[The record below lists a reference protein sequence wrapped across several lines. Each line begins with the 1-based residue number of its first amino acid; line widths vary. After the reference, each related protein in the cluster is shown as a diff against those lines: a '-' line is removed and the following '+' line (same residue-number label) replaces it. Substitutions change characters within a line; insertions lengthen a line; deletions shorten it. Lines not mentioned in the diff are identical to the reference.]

1 MDAQIKRGLLDACVL
16 AVLSRGE
23 SYGYMITQ
31 DTLGVMEI
39 SESTLYPILRRL
51 EQQGC
56 LTTRSQ
62 EHGGRLRKYYC
73 LTGPGMARLQT
84 FRGEWREVK
93 RAVDYIMAEEDGGR
107 QTSAAPQSQ
116 TEEGDAP

>member
-23 SYGYMITQ
+23 SYGYKITQ
-31 DTLGVMEI
+31 DTSGVMAI

-56 LTTRSQ
+56 LSTRSQ
-62 EHGGRLRKYYC
+62 EHGGRLRKYYR
-73 LTGPGMARLQT
+73 LTGPGMERLLA
-84 FRGEWREVK
+84 FRGEWRDIK
-93 RAVDYIMAEEDGGR
+93 HAVDYIM
-107 QTSAAPQSQ
+107 
-116 TEEGDAP
+116 EEGDTP